1 MSYLDTY
8 VPRTAAM
15 TEGGGDVGWSL
26 SPPVV
31 RSLSLLIAFSAKFF
45 IFSTRTL
52 NNGQVILVSEI
63 SCLR

>member
-31 RSLSLLIAFSAKFF
+31 SLSLLIAFSAKFF

-63 SCLR
+63 GCLR

>member
-15 TEGGGDVGWSL
+15 TEGGGDLGWSL

-31 RSLSLLIAFSAKFF
+31 RSLSLLIAFSAKILFF
-45 IFSTRTL
+45 QLERSTMVKSYL
-52 NNGQVILVSEI
+52 
-63 SCLR
+63 